1 MVQAIVAAVK
11 RAETYDA
18 FISDALAATNAVYE
32 TGRLP
37 DCTQFAAY
45 LRARTDGEKT
55 VTPRMK
61 ALKSHIAKAA

>member
-11 RAETYDA
+11 RAEIYDA
-18 FISDALAATNAVYE
+18 FISDAIAARNAVYE
-32 TGRLP
+32 TCKLYDG
-37 DCTQFAAY
+37 TEFAAH